1 MTKKWFSVA
10 EVAEMLGF
18 GETKVR
24 MAIIHEDLRSV
35 KDGRQRRILP
45 QWVDVLWLS
54 RSRSPIRTWHDEAPQ
69 RGGVHPP
76 LPKRLRRP
84 RMDHHTWGSPT
95 TQGRLWEDTG
105 AGSQETARSP

>member
-24 MAIIHEDLRSV
+24 MAIIHGDLRSV

-45 QWVDVLWLS
+45 QWVDKYM
-54 RSRSPIRTWHDEAPQ
+54 A
-69 RGGVHPP
+69 
-76 LPKRLRRP
+76 LRVTES
-84 RMDHHTWGSPT
+84 D
-95 TQGRLWEDTG
+95 QGP
-105 AGSQETARSP
+105 A

>member
-24 MAIIHEDLRSV
+24 MAIIQADLRSV
-35 KDGRQRRILP
+35 KDGKLRR
-45 QWVDVLWLS
+45 VLRSGSTSMWLCG
-54 RSRSPIRTWHDEAPQ
+54 SPSPVRTWHDEAAQ
-69 RGGVHPP
+69 RRGVHLP

-84 RMDHHTWGSPT
+84 RVDHH
-95 TQGRLWEDTG
+95 
-105 AGSQETARSP
+105 A